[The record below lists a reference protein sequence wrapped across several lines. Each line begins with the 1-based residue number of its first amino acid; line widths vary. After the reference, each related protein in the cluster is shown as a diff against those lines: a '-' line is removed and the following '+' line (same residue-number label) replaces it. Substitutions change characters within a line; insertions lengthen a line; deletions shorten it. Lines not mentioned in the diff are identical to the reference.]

1 MTWPFQYASSPVYGG
16 HSLAGNSKHPYR
28 VLVLLI
34 TTEAIMNIS
43 TKVAQQAE
51 QSYNRAVSNVSV
63 QNDLIVVQEFKK
75 RGITATPRTDVFTY
89 NTWLYKF
96 KRQVRKGEKSVKV
109 RTIRDEETNGVKTGK
124 KRPATA
130 CLFHISQ
137 TDSITDEG

>member
-1 MTWPFQYASSPVYGG
+1 
-16 HSLAGNSKHPYR
+16 
-28 VLVLLI
+28 
-34 TTEAIMNIS
+34 MNIS

-109 RTIRDEETNGVKTGK
+109 RTIRDEEKNGVKTGK

-130 CLFHISQ
+130 CLFHLSQ